1 MEKKNLIKK
10 CAFFSLIVILIL
22 VVLTIM
28 LKYEVEGEKSLP
40 YQLSKILLIS
50 TVDGN
55 FTDDSEHIWNIKVTQ
70 TNDVYIYINSLEE
83 TTETIKQITLEN
95 FKLIKAPQ
103 KGNVA
108 IYRPTSDL
116 ANLYTYSKQNYLNDR
131 IVYTGASI
139 DDMKN
144 LEIANNGGVL
154 GFRLSLNDLG
164 TFISNEATEII
175 YDGRL
180 LSNLDIALKEIQ
192 LTLGFDI
199 IIETNDNVK
208 YKGSLGIDMPT
219 NEIIEKGSSN
229 IEITDFSD
237 IIFKRI

>member
-10 CAFFSLIVILIL
+10 CAFFSVIVILIL
-22 VVLTIM
+22 IVLTIM

-40 YQLSKILLIS
+40 YKLSKILMIS

-55 FTDDSEHIWNIKVTQ
+55 FEDDSEHIWNIGVTQ
-70 TNDVYIYINSLEE
+70 TNDVYIYIAQDGE
-83 TTETIKQITLEN
+83 TEETIKQISLEN
-95 FKLIKAPQ
+95 FNLVKAPQ

-108 IYRPTSDL
+108 IYRPTAEL
-116 ANLYTYSKQNYLNDR
+116 ENLYTYSEQNYLNDK
-131 IVYTGASI
+131 IVYTGAKI
-139 DDMKN
+139 DDMKS

-164 TFISNEATEII
+164 TYISNEATEIT

-180 LSNLDIALKEIQ
+180 LSNLGVSLEEIK
-192 LTLGFDI
+192 LTLSFDI
-199 IIETNDNVK
+199 RIETNSNVK
-208 YKGSLGIDMPT
+208 YKGTLSMDMPT
-219 NEIIEKGSSN
+219 DEIIEKGSSN

>member
-10 CAFFSLIVILIL
+10 CAFFSLVVILIL

-40 YQLSKILLIS
+40 YKLNKILLIS

-55 FTDDSEHIWNIKVTQ
+55 FTDDAEHIWNIGVTQ
-70 TNDVYIYINSLEE
+70 TNDIYIYIDSEEE
-83 TTETIKQITLEN
+83 TTNTIKQITLEN

-116 ANLYTYSKQNYLNDR
+116 ANLYTYSQQNYLNDR

-180 LSNLDIALKEIQ
+180 LSNLDIKLEEIQ
-192 LTLGFDI
+192 LTLDFDI

-208 YKGSLGIDMPT
+208 YKGSLRIDMPT

-229 IEITDFSD
+229 IEITDFSNV
-237 IIFKRI
+237 IFKRI